1 MNLTLCHLLRPYTNS
16 EKYKYKTRVLNNSY
30 SYVRMNKL
38 SISSCLSNTTV
49 SEYKSVVHIK
59 GAVLAFSMY
68 LNHENIQKLLM
79 GLDIQKHAVN

>member
-1 MNLTLCHLLRPYTNS
+1 
-16 EKYKYKTRVLNNSY
+16 
-30 SYVRMNKL
+30 MNKL

-59 GAVLAFSMY
+59 WAVLALSMY
-68 LNHENIQKLLM
+68 LNQENIQKLLM